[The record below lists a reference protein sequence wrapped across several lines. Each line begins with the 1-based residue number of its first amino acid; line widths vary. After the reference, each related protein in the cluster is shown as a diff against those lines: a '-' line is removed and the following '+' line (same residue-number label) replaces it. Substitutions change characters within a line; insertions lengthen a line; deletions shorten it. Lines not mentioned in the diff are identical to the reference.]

1 MNQIIALGGG
11 GFAMESDNNL
21 LDDYILKQADS
32 NKPKICFIPTASG
45 ESPDY
50 IKRFYD
56 SFSKMNCNPN
66 HLSLFKPDFEN
77 LSTYI

>member
-1 MNQIIALGGG
+1 MNHIIALGGG

-32 NKPKICFIPTASG
+32 NKPKICFIPTVSG

-56 SFSKMNCNPN
+56 SFSKMKCNVIYRY
-66 HLSLFKPDFEN
+66 LN
-77 LSTYI
+77 LTLKTEERIF